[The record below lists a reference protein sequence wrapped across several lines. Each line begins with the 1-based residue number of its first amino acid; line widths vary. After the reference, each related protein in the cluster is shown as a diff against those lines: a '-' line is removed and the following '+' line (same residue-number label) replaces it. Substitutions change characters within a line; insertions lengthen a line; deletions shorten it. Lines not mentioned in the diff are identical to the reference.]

1 MNFETSILTDFY
13 NCCNVPIRLINIE
26 FKDLCKAG
34 YTDFFDRIY
43 PIEEIKLNI
52 NNHEEKFTNFHLKLK
67 NDINYK
73 IVDMSKYNKKTGYFV
88 IGPFRT
94 NVITNLINKDIP
106 YKPMAC
112 CQYLSTLILS
122 IYEDKLKQSTPS
134 SIMSPYIR
142 KAIGYIH
149 MHYKEEI
156 SIDSI
161 CEELDINKC
170 YFCSLFKK
178 YTGNTFSYFLN
189 NFRVEKSKELLR
201 NTNLSLLEV
210 AFSVGFNN
218 QTYYSIIFK
227 KFTNQTPSQYRSSSL
242 LCELSE

>member
-1 MNFETSILTDFY
+1 MSFEYSIIKDFY
-13 NCCNVPIRLINIE
+13 DCCSVPIKLINYE
-26 FKDLCKAG
+26 FEDLCKIG

-43 PIEEIKLNI
+43 PLEDIKINI
-52 NNHEEKFTNFHLKLK
+52 KNCKDELINTHIQLK

-73 IVDMSKYNKKTGYFV
+73 VIDICKYNKKIGYFI

-94 NVITNLINKDIP
+94 NHITNLINKDIT
-106 YKPMAC
+106 YKPLTC
-112 CQYLSTLILS
+112 SNYLCNLILN
-122 IYEDKLKQSTPS
+122 IYEDKLKNQDAPNT
-134 SIMSPYIR
+134 IMSPYIR

-149 MHYKEEI
+149 HHYQDEI

-161 CEELDINKC
+161 CEKLDINKC

-178 YTGNTFSYFLN
+178 YTGHTFSYFLN
-189 NFRVEKSKELLR
+189 NFRVEKSKELLAK
-201 NTNLSLLEV
+201 TDLSLLEV

-227 KFTNQTPSQYRSSSL
+227 KFTNQTPSQYRSSML
-242 LCELSE
+242 LKE

>member
-1 MNFETSILTDFY
+1 MNFENSILNDFF
-13 NCCNVPIRLINIE
+13 NCCNVPVKLINSE
-26 FKDLCKAG
+26 LDDLCKVG
-34 YTDFFDRIY
+34 YVEFTDMIY
-43 PIEEIKLNI
+43 PIDEIKLNI
-52 NNHEEKFTNFHLKLK
+52 KNCKNKFTDIHLQLK
-67 NDINYK
+67 NDINFK
-73 IVDMSKYNKKTGYFV
+73 IVDMSKYNKKTGYFI

-106 YKPMAC
+106 YKPLSC
-112 CQYLSTLILS
+112 SNYLTALILS
-122 IYEDKLKQSTPS
+122 IYEDKLKQSTPNTV
-134 SIMSPYIR
+134 MSPYIR

-189 NFRVEKSKELLR
+189 NFRVEKSKELLT

-210 AFSVGFNN
+210 AFCVGFNN

-227 KFTNQTPSQYRSSSL
+227 KFTNQTPSQYRSSML
-242 LCELSE
+242 LCE